1 MRTGVSDRSDY
12 FEAFGGLDSSD
23 DPDASLK
30 FVLNALMMSEQLED
44 LATILTDGHDTG
56 GLEGDPG
63 WMLQRRDSGPG
74 GDMPGYQK
82 WPQGATFRAFVDPD
96 EFHLEHPEAF
106 ANNSVF
112 HKYVRDIVAAY
123 VARNPAKQEAVRAI
137 LSLARD

>member
-1 MRTGVSDRSDY
+1 VTDRTDY
-12 FEAFGGLDSSD
+12 YDEAFGGLDLSE

-30 FVLNALMMSEQLED
+30 FVLDEIVTSGRLDE
-44 LATILTDGHDTG
+44 LAIILTDGHRIG
-56 GLEGDPG
+56 ALEGDPG

-82 WPQGATFRAFVDPD
+82 WPQGASFRAYVDPD
-96 EFHLEHPEAF
+96 ELNIEHPEAF

-123 VARNPAKQEAVRAI
+123 VARNPAKQEAVRTI